1 MVSGFVSKE
10 LLVSVRSREVL
21 QKGACR
27 RRLARV
33 VVGGG
38 GGIRRRAFIRVW
50 ALSRGNGWF
59 VVDLRVTYSKQMT

>member
-1 MVSGFVSKE
+1 MWSVALCLKSFFVG
-10 LLVSVRSREVL
+10 VRSREVL

-38 GGIRRRAFIRVW
+38 GGVVFGGGRLLECRRLVEETGIC
-50 ALSRGNGWF
+50 S
-59 VVDLRVTYSKQMT
+59 